1 MKSAPAFLGK
11 FIGNLKPAAEQAAI
25 GTALT
30 AGYSLLGGNPQA
42 ALAYGAGDFLLNVPA
57 IALARSYFP
66 GKTRM
71 FKPLDPKTK
80 KVMRDPKTNKPIV
93 ETVQDPSKVQNLA
106 NIGASV
112 AAYPTTDAV
121 LKSVGIDLYGQTR
134 QAPQPTQYTFPTLG
148 IDLPPEALGVLRAQQ
163 G

>member
-1 MKSAPAFLGK
+1 MKAAPFLSQFVK
-11 FIGNLKPAAEQAAI
+11 ELRPAAGQAPI

-30 AGYSLLGGNPQA
+30 AGYGLLSRSPQA

-57 IALARSYFP
+57 IALARRAFP
-66 GKTRM
+66 GKKVRQM
-71 FKPLDPKTK
+71 QVDKNNKAIIDPKTK
-80 KVMRDPKTNKPIV
+80 KKIITEPTS
-93 ETVQDPSKVQNLA
+93 PSFAQNAA

-112 AAYPTTDAV
+112 LTYPITDAV
-121 LKSVGIDLYGQTR
+121 TQSMGIDLYAKTR

-148 IDLPPEALGVLRAQQ
+148 IDLPPEALAVLRAQQ